1 MTSPS
6 PADELLAQARALGDP
21 NRLRLFRYLVAHDEP
36 AAVAELTDMAG
47 LNHNTVRQ
55 HLAVLVDAGL
65 VDESREV
72 RSRVG
77 RPRLLYRADAG
88 AASRWDAPGTYV
100 WLAELLSDALSR
112 QISPRE
118 AGRLRGVQRAAE
130 LSDGGSALDVME
142 ADLARRGF
150 HPRRESNRTRVDFVL
165 ERCPFVDVAAVNPA
179 TVCQLHLGLV
189 EGLATGLGGWEVED
203 LVAHSPRE
211 AGCRLAL
218 RAVAARRR

>member
-1 MTSPS
+1 MTPTS
-6 PADELLAQARALGDP
+6 PADELLAQARALGDA
-21 NRLRLFRYLVAHDEP
+21 NRLRLFRYLVAHDGP
-36 AAVAELTDMAG
+36 VAVAELTDMAR

-55 HLAVLVDAGL
+55 HLAVLVEAGL

-150 HPRRESNRTRVDFVL
+150 HPRRESSRTRVDFIL

-179 TVCQLHLGLV
+179 TICQLHLGLV
-189 EGLATGLGGWEVED
+189 EGLATGLGGWEVDE
-203 LVAHSPRE
+203 LVARSPRE
-211 AGCRLAL
+211 AGCRLSL
-218 RAVAARRR
+218 RAAPARVR